1 MKTIFRS
8 TVAALAVVLSASCGN
23 NAGKGAQQTDV
34 MADVA
39 PTVSVEQVSVR
50 EVPQTATYTS
60 TVQPYVKNNIAPQA
74 PGRIAKI
81 FVEVGDHV
89 TKGQKLV
96 QMDAANLQQLTLQI
110 ENQKVD
116 FARIKELYAVGAVS
130 KAEFDNMKMS
140 LEVAETQY
148 KNIMENT
155 QLLSP
160 IDGIVTARNYDNG
173 DLYAGAAILT
183 VEQIRPV
190 KLLVNVSENYYSKV
204 KKGDKAII
212 TLDALP
218 GEKFTATVS
227 LKYPTINASTHTFPV
242 ELTLTNKDEK
252 VRPGMFARAQINFG
266 TEDHVVVPDVA
277 VVKQPGSGERFV
289 YLYNNGK
296 VSYVKVELGQR
307 LNDAYELLGGVADG
321 LGACT
326 QQIAQRLSENRDPH
340 RQQDGHGQDGHYRL
354 GEDLLGP
361 VMLLVA
367 HGEGTQGG
375 GAHGQEDGNARE
387 DVDEGQGDI
396 RHFGGG

>member
-1 MKTIFRS
+1 MKRNVFS
-8 TVAALAVVLSASCGN
+8 LAALAMTAMLAACG
-23 NAGKGAQQTDV
+23 GKGETAQTV
-34 MADVA
+34 VTPVEEVKPAVKVA
-39 PTVSVEQVSVR
+39 QVSVR
-50 EVPQTATYTS
+50 PVDQVRDYVG
-60 TVQPYVKNNIAPQA
+60 TVQAEVKNNIAPQA

-190 KLLVNVSENYYSKV
+190 KLMVNVSENYYSKV
-204 KKGDKAII
+204 EKGDKAAI

-218 GEKFTATVS
+218 GETFTATVS

-321 LGACT
+321 AT
-326 QQIAQRLSENRDPH
+326 VVIA
-340 RQQDGHGQDGHYRL
+340 
-354 GEDLLGP
+354 
-361 VMLLVA
+361 
-367 HGEGTQGG
+367 
-375 GAHGQEDGNARE
+375 
-387 DVDEGQGDI
+387 GQGRLTDGMEV
-396 RHFGGG
+396 RVEK

>member
-1 MKTIFRS
+1 MKRNVFS
-8 TVAALAVVLSASCGN
+8 LAALAMTVLLAACG
-23 NAGKGAQQTDV
+23 GKGETTQTV
-34 MADVA
+34 VA
-39 PTVSVEQVSVR
+39 PVEEVKPAVKVAQVSVR
-50 EVPQTATYTS
+50 PVDQVRDYVG
-60 TVQPYVKNNIAPQA
+60 TVQAEVKNNIAPQA

-190 KLLVNVSENYYSKV
+190 KLMVNVSENYYSKV
-204 KKGDKAII
+204 EKGDKAAI

-218 GEKFTATVS
+218 GETFTATVS

-307 LNDAYELLGGVADG
+307 LNDAYELLGGVVDG
-321 LGACT
+321 AT
-326 QQIAQRLSENRDPH
+326 VVIA
-340 RQQDGHGQDGHYRL
+340 
-354 GEDLLGP
+354 
-361 VMLLVA
+361 
-367 HGEGTQGG
+367 
-375 GAHGQEDGNARE
+375 
-387 DVDEGQGDI
+387 GQGRLTDGMEV
-396 RHFGGG
+396 RVEK

>member
-1 MKTIFRS
+1 MKRNVFS
-8 TVAALAVVLSASCGN
+8 LAALAMTAMLAACG
-23 NAGKGAQQTDV
+23 GKSETTQTAV
-34 MADVA
+34 TPVA
-39 PTVSVEQVSVR
+39 EVKPAVKVAQVSVR
-50 EVPQTATYTS
+50 PVDQVRDYVG
-60 TVQPYVKNNIAPQA
+60 TVQAEVKNNIAPQA

-96 QMDAANLQQLTLQI
+96 QMDAANLHQLTLQI

-190 KLLVNVSENYYSKV
+190 KLMVNVSENYYSKV
-204 KKGDKAII
+204 KKGDKAAI

-218 GEKFTATVS
+218 GETFTATVS
-227 LKYPTINASTHTFPV
+227 LKYPTINAATHTFPV
-242 ELTLTNKDEK
+242 ELTLANKDEK
-252 VRPGMFARAQINFG
+252 VRPGMFARAEINFG
-266 TEDHVVVPDVA
+266 TENRVVVPDVA
-277 VVKQPGSGERFV
+277 IVKQPGSGERFV
-289 YLYNNGK
+289 YL
-296 VSYVKVELGQR
+296 
-307 LNDAYELLGGVADG
+307 
-321 LGACT
+321 
-326 QQIAQRLSENRDPH
+326 
-340 RQQDGHGQDGHYRL
+340 
-354 GEDLLGP
+354 
-361 VMLLVA
+361 
-367 HGEGTQGG
+367 
-375 GAHGQEDGNARE
+375 
-387 DVDEGQGDI
+387 
-396 RHFGGG
+396 

>member
-1 MKTIFRS
+1 MKK
-8 TVAALAVVLSASCGN
+8 TVISFAVLAMTALLTACGGKSQEAQPTATVEVVKSAV
-23 NAGKGAQQTDV
+23 K
-34 MADVA
+34 VA
-39 PTVSVEQVSVR
+39 QVSVR
-50 EVPQTATYTS
+50 PVDQVRDYVG
-60 TVQPYVKNNIAPQA
+60 TVQAEVKNNIAPQA

-140 LEVAETQY
+140 LDVAETQY

-190 KLLVNVSENYYSKV
+190 KLMVNVSENYYSKV
-204 KKGDKAII
+204 KKGDKAAI

-218 GEKFTATVS
+218 GETFTATVS
-227 LKYPTINASTHTFPV
+227 LKYPTINAATHTFPV

-266 TEDHVVVPDVA
+266 TENHVVVPDVA

-289 YLYNNGK
+289 YLYDNGK
-296 VSYVKVELGQR
+296 VNYVKVELGQR
-307 LNDAYELLGGVADG
+307 LDDAYELLGGVADG
-321 LGACT
+321 ATVVVAGQTRLTDGAEV
-326 QQIAQRLSENRDPH
+326 RVEK
-340 RQQDGHGQDGHYRL
+340 
-354 GEDLLGP
+354 
-361 VMLLVA
+361 
-367 HGEGTQGG
+367 
-375 GAHGQEDGNARE
+375 
-387 DVDEGQGDI
+387 
-396 RHFGGG
+396 